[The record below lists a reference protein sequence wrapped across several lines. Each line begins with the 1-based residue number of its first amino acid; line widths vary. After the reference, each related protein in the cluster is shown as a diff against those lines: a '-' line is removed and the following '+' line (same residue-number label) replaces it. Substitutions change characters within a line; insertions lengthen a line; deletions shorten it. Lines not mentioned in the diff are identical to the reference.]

1 MKSSIPS
8 RQLSYGSIYNS
19 MQAIPSEINLRQE
32 KWLVISIY
40 CLPSQD
46 SGFFI
51 HSLTEIIDQVAT
63 NHDNHLSMG
72 NFSMEANN
80 RMFKR
85 FLDSNR
91 NNRKYSF
98 KYT

>member
-1 MKSSIPS
+1 
-8 RQLSYGSIYNS
+8 

-32 KWLVISIY
+32 KLLVISIY
-40 CLPSQD
+40 CSPSQD

-51 HSLTEIIDQVAT
+51 NSLTEIIDQVAT